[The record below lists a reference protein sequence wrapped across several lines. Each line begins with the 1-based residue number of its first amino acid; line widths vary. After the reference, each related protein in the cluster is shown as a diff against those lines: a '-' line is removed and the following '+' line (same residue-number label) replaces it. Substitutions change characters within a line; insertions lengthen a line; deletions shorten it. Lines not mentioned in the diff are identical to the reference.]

1 MAHRQKYL
9 AGENPA
15 LTLEEA
21 YWRVISTITE
31 VDDLTY
37 VCTTTGF
44 TTPNQRLEADNLHRM
59 LVDQNI
65 YLRDV
70 WRNEAN
76 IEKLYNTRELIQI
89 IDEDVLAK
97 LEAMKDAIVSLPGSA
112 PCPRLPS
119 PPPMRSSTRQRR
131 EETLE
136 NHYTGERSNVDKIK
150 RTMVYTDDHKQA
162 HECQQ
167 HSYSVKTEPTNR
179 INASPRPPNTSRTT

>member
-9 AGENPA
+9 AGDKYA

-21 YWRVISTITE
+21 YWKVISTITE

-70 WRNEAN
+70 WQNEAN

-89 IDEDVLAK
+89 IDKDVSAK
-97 LEAMKDAIVSLPGSA
+97 LAAIKNAIVSLPGSA
-112 PCPRLPS
+112 PRPRLPS
-119 PPPMRSSTRQRR
+119 PPPMRTFTRQRR
-131 EETLE
+131 DLE
-136 NHYTGERSNVDKIK
+136 
-150 RTMVYTDDHKQA
+150 QLA
-162 HECQQ
+162 
-167 HSYSVKTEPTNR
+167 
-179 INASPRPPNTSRTT
+179 